1 MISFFNKKLFFL
13 ILICSISCNQD
24 SDQVEENSQAVIDSV
39 SIELE
44 NKTQELEKLNNII
57 NDKDSV
63 NNEYALYIQN
73 IKNNLKEI
81 QNSES
86 IIQNH
91 RSNPEFF
98 LSDSIDISSE
108 ILKMADL
115 IKENQDLI
123 TKLNKGLNDSKNENI
138 AYKNQLIDLSEQ
150 VSISNREI
158 YYLHEELESL
168 DASFSD
174 LFANYSKN
182 VNTLNELENKVD
194 QVWYT
199 FGSKSEL
206 IDNNVIS
213 KEGGF
218 IGIGKIKKLNN
229 ELNIDY
235 FTLASKKS
243 LEIIKIGAKNVQL
256 VTSHPVSSY
265 ELIGDKVI
273 EGLKIIDKEKFW
285 GNSKYLVIQVK

>member
-1 MISFFNKKLFFL
+1 MISFFYKKLFFL
-13 ILICSISCNQD
+13 ILICSISCNQV
-24 SDQVEENSQAVIDSV
+24 SQQMEENSQAVVDSV

-44 NKTQELEKLNNII
+44 NKNQELEKLNNII

-73 IKNNLKEI
+73 IKNNLREI

-138 AYKNQLIDLSEQ
+138 AYKNQIIDLSEQ

-243 LEIIKIGAKNVQL
+243 LKIIKIGAKNVQL

-273 EGLKIIDKEKFW
+273 EELKIIDKEKFW